1 MLILCTNFQTFVF
14 MCLSN
19 TETVEALCIVS
30 VSCDLRPQSPLL
42 QPDRGNSASS
52 GASSLA
58 AATLTS
64 SHVAPSSK
72 AAMPT

>member
-42 QPDRGNSASS
+42 QPGNSASS